1 MLESRSSSAFAI
13 FKRAFSKQDLSIFDF
28 YLRKKKSKTKSVNG
42 RFREN
47 ERLRYRVAQFCTCL
61 ESEVNFFFSSEGLDP
76 FTQNRDT
83 KFTIKMILKTWAT
96 LNPSQKA

>member
-1 MLESRSSSAFAI
+1 MLESRSSSAFAT
-13 FKRAFSKQDLSIFDF
+13 FKSISKQDLSIFDF
-28 YLRKKKSKTKSVNG
+28 YLRKKRSQTKSVNG

-47 ERLRYRVAQFCTCL
+47 EGLRYRVAQFCTCL
-61 ESEVNFFFSSEGLDP
+61 ESEVNFFLSEGLHP

-96 LNPSQKA
+96 LNPLQKA